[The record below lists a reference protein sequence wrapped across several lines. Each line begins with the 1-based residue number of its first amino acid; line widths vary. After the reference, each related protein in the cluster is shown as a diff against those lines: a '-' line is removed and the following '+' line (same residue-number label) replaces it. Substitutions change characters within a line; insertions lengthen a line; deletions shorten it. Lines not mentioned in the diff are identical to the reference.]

1 MNGNSL
7 GRGSRRRMLAG
18 FAALTAVAT
27 VTALAGCSGSTGP
40 GDAGGG
46 DQPSAAA
53 AGDFPS
59 YYPADYQSI
68 VDGAKKEGGDLVI
81 YSNTDQENW
90 APIFRDFQKK
100 YPFVKI
106 SANNLESDEVFQ
118 RQLSEMATGNAPA
131 DLLVSNAT
139 QGWAE
144 YASKPD
150 TTMAYES
157 PELSKLPDFV
167 TLLPNVYAMSM
178 DPIGMLYNTAVIDKE
193 LTSIKDLADYVQA
206 NKDKMKNKVTTRD
219 VSGAFGFSVSKAW
232 ADNATDSWD
241 TLAKVMPFARAET
254 SSGTQKDKI
263 TSGEYGAGFLISG
276 AVGFPAEK
284 DAGGLL
290 KFVLPKDGTD
300 VIGRG
305 IAITPKAPHVNTAKL
320 FVDFVLSEDGQNAV
334 AEGGLASYRD
344 NVKPAEGLHTYQE
357 VEEKAG
363 KDNIIVVPYEAAS
376 EAEVKEFTDKWNGL
390 LAK

>member
-1 MNGNSL
+1 MNGKSL
-7 GRGSRRRMLAG
+7 GSRRRMLVG
-18 FAALTAVAT
+18 FAALTTIAT
-27 VTALAGCSGSTGP
+27 VTALAGCSGSTG
-40 GDAGGG
+40 AGGTKAG
-46 DQPSAAA
+46 DKASAAA
-53 AGDFPS
+53 SDFPS

-68 VDGAKKEGGDLVI
+68 VDGSKKEGGDLVI
-81 YSNTDQENW
+81 YSNTDQTNW
-90 APIFRDFQKK
+90 APIFRDFQAK
-100 YPFVKI
+100 YPWVKV

-139 QGWAE
+139 QGWAQ
-144 YASKPD
+144 YAAKPD

-167 TLLPNVYAMSM
+167 TLLPNVYAMSL
-178 DPIGMLYNTAVIDKE
+178 DPVGMLYNTAVIDKD
-193 LTSIKDLADYVQA
+193 LTSIKDLADYAQA
-206 NKDKMKNKVTTRD
+206 NKDKMKNKITTRD
-219 VSGAFGFSVSKAW
+219 VAGAWGFSVSKAW
-232 ADNATDSWD
+232 ADNAKDSWA
-241 TLAKVMPFARAET
+241 TLADTMSLARPET

-263 TSGEYGAGFLISG
+263 TSGEYAAGFLISG

-320 FVDFVLSEDGQNAV
+320 LVDFVLSEAGQSAV

-344 NVKPAEGLHTYQE
+344 NVKPAPGLHTYQE
-357 VEEKAG
+357 VEQKAG
-363 KDNIIVVPYEAAS
+363 KDNVIVVPYEATSDAD
-376 EAEVKEFTDKWNGL
+376 VKAFTTKWNGL
-390 LAK
+390 LGK

>member
-1 MNGNSL
+1 MNGKSL
-7 GRGSRRRMLAG
+7 SRGSRRRMRAG
-18 FAALTAVAT
+18 LAALTTIAAVS
-27 VTALAGCSGSTGP
+27 ALAGCSSSTGT
-40 GDAGGG
+40 GDAAGGG
-46 DQPSAAA
+46 EPSAAA
-53 AGDFPS
+53 SEFPS

-68 VDGAKKEGGDLVI
+68 VDASKKEGGELVI
-81 YSNTDQENW
+81 YSNTDQTNW
-90 APIFRDFQKK
+90 APIFRDFTAK
-100 YPFVKI
+100 YPWVKI
-106 SANNLESDEVFQ
+106 SANNLESDAVFQ

-167 TLLPNVYAMSM
+167 TLMPNVYAMSM
-178 DPIGMLYNTAVIDKE
+178 DPIGMLYNTAIIDKE

-206 NKDKMKNKVTTRD
+206 NKDKMKNKITTRD
-219 VSGAFGFSVSKAW
+219 VGGAFGFSVSKAW

-263 TSGEYGAGFLISG
+263 TSGEYAAGFLISG

-320 FVDFVLSEDGQNAV
+320 FVDFVLSEAGQSAV

-344 NVKPAEGLHTYQE
+344 NVKPAPGLHTYQE
-357 VEEKAG
+357 VEQKAG
-363 KDNIIVVPYEAAS
+363 KDNIIVVPYEITS
-376 EAEVKEFTDKWNGL
+376 EADVKAFTDKWNGL
-390 LAK
+390 LGK

>member
-1 MNGNSL
+1 MNGKTL
-7 GRGSRRRMLAG
+7 GHGSRRRMLVG
-18 FAALTAVAT
+18 FAALTTIAT
-27 VTALAGCSGSTGP
+27 VTALAGCSSSGSTGDNKA
-40 GDAGGG
+40 GDK
-46 DQPSAAA
+46 PSAAA
-53 AGDFPS
+53 SDFPS

-68 VDGAKKEGGDLVI
+68 VDGSKKEGGDLVI

-90 APIFRDFQKK
+90 APIFRDFQAK
-100 YPFVKI
+100 YPWVKI

-118 RQLSEMATGNAPA
+118 RQLSEMATGSAPA

-150 TTMAYES
+150 TTMEYES

-167 TLLPNVYAMSM
+167 TLMPNVHAMSL
-178 DPIGMLYNTAVIDKE
+178 DPVGMLYNTAIIDKD
-193 LTSIKDLADYVQA
+193 LTSIKDLADYVNA
-206 NKDKMKNKVTTRD
+206 NKDKMKNKITTRD
-219 VSGAFGFSVSKAW
+219 VAGAWGFSVSKAW
-232 ADNATDSWD
+232 ADNAKDSWA
-241 TLAKVMPFARAET
+241 TLADAMAVARPET

-263 TSGEYGAGFLISG
+263 TSGEYAAGFLISG

-305 IAITPKAPHVNTAKL
+305 IAITPKAPHVDTAKL
-320 FVDFVLSEDGQNAV
+320 FVDFVLSEDGQSAV

-344 NVKPAEGLHTYQE
+344 NVKQAEGLHTYQE

-363 KDNIIVVPYEAAS
+363 KDNIIVVPYEATP
-376 EAEVKEFTDKWNGL
+376 EADVKTFSDKWNGL
-390 LAK
+390 LGK